1 MHKAYRYKANGKY
14 LKNTMFSS
22 TNSEFV
28 GAHHGV
34 ETDDIYDP
42 VLAAIEEAEQ
52 IESHK
57 QDFAVAFGI
66 PADQIECE
74 VVAGWDGDPDTLPKE
89 DEPDAL
95 VRLLVAPEPPPPPT
109 FEQLVAQAV
118 SFADLKAL
126 VMEQGSGA

>member
-1 MHKAYRYKANGKY
+1 MPKAYRYKSNGKY
-14 LKNTMFSS
+14 LKNTLFST
-22 TNSEFV
+22 TNSDFL

-34 ETDDIYDP
+34 EADAIFDP

-52 IESHK
+52 QESHK

-74 VVAGWDGDPDTLPKE
+74 VIAGWDGDPATLPKE

-95 VRLLVAPEPPPPPT
+95 VRLPVAPEPPPPPT
-109 FEQLVAQAV
+109 FEELVAQA
-118 SFADLKAL
+118 STFAELKKL
-126 VMEQGSGA
+126 VAEQLA